1 MLHTGPIDTPVLS
14 AIDMACWDIVGKAL
28 GETVY
33 NLLGGLFHNKLR
45 AYTYLY
51 GWKMGDPPEKAA
63 DDILRYID
71 RGFTAVKL
79 DPVGGL
85 EPHRLETLTY
95 VEGVIKAMR
104 EAAGDRCDILIGTHG
119 QLTTHAAIRL
129 AKRLEPYEP
138 LWFEEPVAP
147 DNIDEMT
154 RYEFLPL
161 LQKQAASIIQ
171 MDLSITG
178 GISEARKIA
187 TMAETH
193 YAHIAPHVW
202 GGPFAAAAAIHVD
215 VCSPNFLIQ
224 EGIET
229 FSEFHRDIL
238 TEPIVWQD
246 GCIIPPTAPGL
257 GYELDEARM
266 PPPRR
271 AGLAAL
277 AAGACLDR
285 CTALTHIHSPW
296 RMISTAA
303 CAPPKSPHTPQPKRR
318 GSSDDRYRRYGPG
331 RAARATPPAPE
342 TGSRHPSYRLIHHI
356 CRFET
361 WSSYMCCRR
370 FAHSTPCRSRT
381 YGAPSLISGTAHKPI
396 ILLPT
401 VICSLTA
408 PTCLSKKQA
417 STSTSAEPANSK

>member
-1 MLHTGPIDTPVLS
+1 MKIERFKGYFVPVPPPGKGGKYWVFIKLITDDGIEGTGECTWHGTHRQSALQVAQEIFEEILKGADPMRRERIWWDVFRRHAVLHTGPIATPVLS
-14 AIDMACWDIVGKAL
+14 AIDMACWDIAGKAL
-28 GETVY
+28 GEPVY
-33 NLLGGLFHNKLR
+33 NLLGGLFHDKLR

-51 GWKMGDPPEKAA
+51 GWKVGDPPEKAA
-63 DDILRYID
+63 EDMLRYVD

-147 DNIDEMT
+147 GNIDEMARVAHATSIPVATGERLMT

-257 GYELDEARM
+257 GYELDEAR
-266 PPPRR
+266 
-271 AGLAAL
+271 
-277 AAGACLDR
+277 
-285 CTALTHIHSPW
+285 I
-296 RMISTAA
+296 
-303 CAPPKSPHTPQPKRR
+303 APHLV
-318 GSSDDRYRRYGPG
+318 
-331 RAARATPPAPE
+331 A
-342 TGSRHPSYRLIHHI
+342 
-356 CRFET
+356 
-361 WSSYMCCRR
+361 
-370 FAHSTPCRSRT
+370 
-381 YGAPSLISGTAHKPI
+381 
-396 ILLPT
+396 
-401 VICSLTA
+401 
-408 PTCLSKKQA
+408 QA
-417 STSTSAEPANSK
+417 

>member
-1 MLHTGPIDTPVLS
+1 MKIERFKGYFVPVPPPGKGGKYWLFIKLITDDGIEGTGECTWHGTHRRSALQVAQEIFESILKGADPMRRERIWWDVFRRHAVLHPGPIATPVLS
-14 AIDMACWDIVGKAL
+14 AIDMACWDIAGKAL
-28 GETVY
+28 GEPVY
-33 NLLGGLFHNKLR
+33 NLLGGLFHDKLR

-63 DDILRYID
+63 DDILRYME

-79 DPVGGL
+79 DPVGAL
-85 EPHRLETLTY
+85 EPHRLETLSY
-95 VEGVIKAMR
+95 VEAVVRAMR

-129 AKRLEPYEP
+129 ARRLEPYEP

-147 DNIDEMT
+147 GNVDEMARVAQATSIPVATGERLMT
-154 RYEFLPL
+154 RWEFLPL

-178 GISEARKIA
+178 GISETRKIA

-238 TEPIVWQD
+238 TEPIAWQD
-246 GCIIPPTAPGL
+246 GHIIPPTAPGL
-257 GYELDEARM
+257 GYELNEEAVA
-266 PPPRR
+266 PH
-271 AGLAAL
+271 LAA
-277 AAGACLDR
+277 
-285 CTALTHIHSPW
+285 
-296 RMISTAA
+296 
-303 CAPPKSPHTPQPKRR
+303 
-318 GSSDDRYRRYGPG
+318 
-331 RAARATPPAPE
+331 
-342 TGSRHPSYRLIHHI
+342 
-356 CRFET
+356 
-361 WSSYMCCRR
+361 
-370 FAHSTPCRSRT
+370 
-381 YGAPSLISGTAHKPI
+381 
-396 ILLPT
+396 
-401 VICSLTA
+401 
-408 PTCLSKKQA
+408 QA
-417 STSTSAEPANSK
+417 